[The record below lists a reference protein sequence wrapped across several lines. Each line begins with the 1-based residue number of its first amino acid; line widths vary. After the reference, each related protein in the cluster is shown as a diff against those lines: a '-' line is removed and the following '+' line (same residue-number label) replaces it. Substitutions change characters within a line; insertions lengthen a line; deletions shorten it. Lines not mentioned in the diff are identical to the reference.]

1 MLGRIFLLLGIHAV
15 LGHLG
20 RHHHNK
26 AARVRAELLHVVQ
39 RTARLV
45 NGTETEMSRCASA
58 LASAQVGLTEARN
71 QMKEAQDQMNQI
83 KKDVHSNE
91 ASINETAR
99 LEAVLSQHL
108 HQVEAKVA
116 QQSAKAEK
124 LQVSIT
130 SFARKVEEDQAE
142 LARRKQTLF
151 DRVAKLR
158 TDQKELQHSEKEA
171 EVTRL
176 ALKRMRNW
184 KHISQDRVGW
194 EEEKLETERRN
205 HKRLRQSF
213 SLEMGEVKKELN
225 TIERMVQTWDT
236 KRFLLADLMGHIKST
251 KKEIAKKRAAANED
265 KARLK
270 DLGKLLEHRARERV
284 QQMEKLKHAQAEY
297 HDSLETV
304 VKAQEEQLSEDKATI
319 AKAQQ
324 AAADYASEVEDSER
338 RAAEMALKRDEM
350 LAKLTL
356 QRENDLAK
364 KDQEISELV
373 SRLNQEAA
381 ARDAEVAQLRGSLD
395 SLRPAY
401 ESRGDAIKIYEDIMV
416 SQKQDL
422 KKMRNAYDSTKSDLE
437 QCLSSANHVDS
448 AEAKRVLEA
457 VEDTMAGQEGVQVG
471 GPLSEIAG
479 AIKNAMEQAV
489 GPALGNSGKGIIAQG
504 EGIIAQGEGITT
516 DATLADEPTALTA
529 DFEKLMN
536 KLKSGKVAK
545 ATTSS
550 EGVQK
555 PLQDQLAES
564 WNHASSARAIKD
576 RSVELPDALGEKVR
590 ALAAELHEVHFGMAG
605 LAGALDTISNL

>member
-1 MLGRIFLLLGIHAV
+1 M
-15 LGHLG
+15 
-20 RHHHNK
+20 
-26 AARVRAELLHVVQ
+26 
-39 RTARLV
+39 

-108 HQVEAKVA
+108 HQVEAKVV

-124 LQVSIT
+124 LQVSVT

-225 TIERMVQTWDT
+225 TIEHMVQTWDT

-251 KKEIAKKRAAANED
+251 KNEIAKKRAAANED
-265 KARLK
+265 KARLQ
-270 DLGKLLEHRARERV
+270 DLSKLLEHRARERV

-304 VKAQEEQLSEDKATI
+304 VKAQEEQLSEDKETI
-319 AKAQQ
+319 AKSIKQIKKLRGKVSNSEASK
-324 AAADYASEVEDSER
+324 ADALNK
-338 RAAEMALKRDEM
+338 MALKRDEM

-448 AEAKRVLEA
+448 AEAKQVLEA

-489 GPALGNSGKGIIAQG
+489 GPALGNSG
-504 EGIIAQGEGITT
+504 EGIAT